1 MGTIGMGNRK
11 MFFASGFLF
20 RFCKF
25 STVGKAVPGVR
36 VKVERPETNS
46 YGDLVGE
53 LIGYGR
59 NICMGYLNKV
69 RKYSAWDT

>member
-1 MGTIGMGNRK
+1 MQLLWLTGV
-11 MFFASGFLF
+11 LWC

-36 VKVERPETNS
+36 VRVEGEEANS

-53 LIGYGR
+53 LHGYGR

-69 RKYSAWDT
+69 RLLQYSSTTRPDRN